1 MTASPVQLDILSD
14 PICPW
19 CYIGKANLEAALA
32 AEPDHPFAIQW
43 HPFQLNPDMPAGG
56 MDRQAYLQAKF
67 GGAEGATRAYAPV
80 AEHAKAAGLNLD
92 LDGIS
97 RTPNTLDAH
106 RLIHW
111 AGIEQRQHQAVTALF
126 EAYFVHSRDIGEHEV
141 LADIAD
147 SIGMDASVVMRLLAS
162 DADRDDIA
170 KRDTQAREMGV
181 QSVPTFIVAGKH
193 AVQGA
198 QPAELWRK
206 VIAELRESIPYD

>member
-1 MTASPVQLDILSD
+1 MTAPVQLDILSD

-19 CYIGKANLEAALA
+19 CYIGKAQLEAALA

-43 HPFQLNPDMPAGG
+43 HPFQLNPEMPADG

-67 GGAEGATRAYAPV
+67 GGPEGAARAYAPV
-80 AEHAKAAGLNLD
+80 AEHAEAAGLKLN
-92 LDGIS
+92 LDGIA

-111 AGIEQRQHQAVTALF
+111 AGIEQRQHEAVTALF
-126 EAYFVHSRDIGEHEV
+126 EAYFVETRDIGNHEV

-147 SIGMDASVVMRLLAS
+147 GVGMDASVVMRLLDS
-162 DADRDDIA
+162 DADRDNIVT
-170 KRDTQAREMGV
+170 RDSQAREMGV
-181 QSVPTFIVAGKH
+181 QSIPTFIVAGKH

-198 QPAELWRK
+198 QPADLWRK
-206 VIAELRESIPYD
+206 VIAEIREAIPSG